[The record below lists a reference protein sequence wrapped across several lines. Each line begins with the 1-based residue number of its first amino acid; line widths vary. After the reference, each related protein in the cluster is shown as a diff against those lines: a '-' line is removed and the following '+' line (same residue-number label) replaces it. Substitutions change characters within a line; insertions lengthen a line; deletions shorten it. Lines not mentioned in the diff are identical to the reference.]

1 MNTTTFLK
9 NKIRQILPILFMLL
23 SFNYTGLS
31 QIMISQYIETSS
43 GTSPKGI
50 EVWNNSGSA
59 IDFSTTN
66 LIVKKGTNGGTPS
79 VDITISSGTLNNGDV
94 WVIGT
99 SDIGTY
105 LTNQGIGTAN
115 YTEKAFTFNGDDAL
129 EIWLGSVKV
138 DVFGNPESDP
148 GSEWT
153 GNGVSTKDQNI
164 GLKSGITTGD
174 TDGWTDPSERF
185 ETITT
190 DNSLTGFGEAPTS
203 SSSPTITVSP
213 TSLTGLDYVEGSGP
227 SSSQSFTVEGSNLTT
242 DIAVTPSTNY
252 EISTDNT
259 TFQSTVITLTQSSGA
274 VASTT
279 IYTRLKA
286 GLTAG
291 NYNEN
296 ITCASTGAD
305 SKTIACS
312 GTVTGTST
320 PIVSDAA
327 ITESAPYYAGDNVT
341 LTWNSNNV
349 DYVNIYVFIPED
361 SKWEMF
367 LSHTASDGSEVLSI
381 PADASYG
388 TTYKLMVAY
397 VTDTTVNSETSDF
410 EIRAVAANISDLRNN
425 NNVGDKVKLT
435 GNAVVTY
442 IQSYRSQKYIQDA
455 NAAILIDD
463 NSGIITST
471 YAAGDEMPGLEG
483 TLNEYR
489 GMLQFIPIADPGNP
503 TASGL
508 TVTPT
513 ELTLSELNSN
523 FENYEAQLV
532 TVKGVKFTS
541 ADGSATF
548 ANGSVY
554 PLANSTDTFDFRT
567 SFYNVNYISTIIPS
581 GKLDITGILN
591 ARDNDYITA
600 CGDTN
605 IADNYG
611 PNAFFNITE
620 GQTKVH
626 PAKDIIVTFG
636 ENVYKDASQTAFT
649 NNEDVSSSIK
659 FYSNT
664 GSGWTDLTANFTAT
678 ILNDTVTI
686 TLNTDL
692 PYNTSIKVEI
702 QTNNYYDANGN
713 GNEISDVS
721 FTTNELVS
729 VTFNVDMS
737 IEFYEH
743 SWDST
748 ANNLDIY
755 GDPNN
760 YSPIKMT
767 DTDKDLTYSATIDRL
782 AVDDVVHFRFRKNG
796 SSDQEAL
803 VRLYTIV
810 KGENFTAFY
819 NNETP
824 TEEANF
830 KYFKLHNQVGNEQIL
845 TDKDSVYV
853 TVLFGTDVSNMVPD
867 FDISP
872 GAMVTPTTN
881 EAQDFRNDVKYNIAS
896 YGETIEKEWWV
907 HVTVLSEQ
915 SHEAEI
921 TALTIPEQTSS
932 AVINSTNA
940 TVNIEVAWNA
950 DITNL
955 TPDITISAGATISP
969 ASGVSQN
976 FTNPVNYTVTAENGT
991 IKAWTVTV
999 TKQQIVDVTFN
1010 VNMNKQIKLGNFTA
1024 GSDVVNITGS
1034 FNSWTDNVCDDSDAD
1049 GIYTFTATNIAV
1061 GSNVEYKF
1069 KINNTTELSGQPNR
1083 VFVVESS
1090 NNDTTVWYNNIPIGS
1105 VATVSSLIYTVDNT
1119 ANTITDVL
1127 YGTNITTFK
1136 GNLIGTDGAT
1146 FEVYQ
1151 SDGTTIA
1158 DTILTGYLVKVTSED
1173 NSATK
1178 TYTVTVNSE
1187 PIAPAIFISEVADPA
1202 DNYKARFIEIY
1213 NASSTAVDLTANN
1226 VYLVKQANAGS
1237 YYNIQLNGTIA
1248 SSSTYVVAYDSVE
1261 FNTAYGFYPNIDND
1275 NVNGNGDDG
1284 YFLYYNGDQSSGTL
1298 LDAYGVP
1305 DEDGTGKD
1313 WEYTD
1318 GRAERISTIM
1328 SPNATWTVTEWTI
1341 TKPADAAD
1349 MTPGQHTVAAD
1360 TTAPTATFYPENN
1373 STGVATSVNPTV
1385 TFNEDVFKTSKDED
1399 VTGIISFFETGS
1411 PENTV
1416 TFAATI
1422 SERVI
1427 TIIPTANLNYS
1438 TQYSVILKANSV
1450 ADASGNKNKA
1460 DTTNFTTIGESDPII
1475 SNVAITESAPY
1486 YAGDNVTLTWNSNNV
1501 DKVNVYV
1508 FVPSDNEWMLF
1519 ENNIDSDGSEELTI
1533 PADAGYGT
1541 TYKVM
1546 VAYVT
1551 DTTVNSET
1559 NDFEIRA
1566 VAATITDLR
1575 NNNNLGDIVKLSGNA
1590 VVTYAQNFRHQKYIQ
1605 DANAAIIIDDQPGVI
1620 TTTYT
1625 VGDQMTGL
1633 LGKLSEYG
1641 GMLQFIP
1648 QADPGQ
1654 PTATGVEITPQV
1666 ITITEFNSNFENYE
1680 SELITIKNV
1689 AFVSAD
1695 GTAIFEN
1702 GKVYFVKNNGDSAA
1716 FRTTFYGVDYIGTV
1730 IPDVEGN
1737 VTGIVN
1743 QRNDGNYFT
1752 ARNSDDLN
1760 FDTGVYKVTFNVTDE
1775 NSNALSNAQVIFNQ
1789 DTISTSFDGKAVF
1802 NNIEPVT
1809 DAAFKVVKENYQT
1822 YEGTVTVT
1830 DADVTVD
1837 VTLTAVGINENQ
1849 SLLFDIYPNPSNG
1862 KIHVNFNKNIN
1873 NIQLVVT
1880 DVRGKVIVN
1889 KKINQNENMIDLSGN
1904 KPGIYF
1910 IRVNNKDNVYT
1921 GKIILK

>member
-1 MNTTTFLK
+1 MNTTTFFK

-23 SFNYTGLS
+23 SFNSFADNWTEDFNDQNSNSY
-31 QIMISQYIETSS
+31 
-43 GTSPKGI
+43 GTSFTINGR
-50 EVWNNSGSA
+50 VWTCQDAGNFAYANSTMGSYGFTINDDKSGA
-59 IDFSTTN
+59 NITTPSLNTCGTVSFKYAYKNGNETNVFLLQKSTDGTTFTTIDTHTLGASSNESYVNYSFDVNESSTTIFIRILSDN
-66 LIVKKGTNGGTPS
+66 QNAHLFIDDFTVTN
-79 VDITISSGTLNNGDV
+79 
-94 WVIGT
+94 
-99 SDIGTY
+99 Y
-105 LTNQGIGTAN
+105 
-115 YTEKAFTFNGDDAL
+115 
-129 EIWLGSVKV
+129 
-138 DVFGNPESDP
+138 
-148 GSEWT
+148 
-153 GNGVSTKDQNI
+153 
-164 GLKSGITTGD
+164 
-174 TDGWTDPSERF
+174 
-185 ETITT
+185 
-190 DNSLTGFGEAPTS
+190 S
-203 SSSPTITVSP
+203 SSTPTITVSP
-213 TSLTGLDYVEGSGP
+213 TSLTGLDYTEGSGP
-227 SSSQSFTVEGSNLTT
+227 SSIQSFTVEGSNLTA

-327 ITESAPYYAGDNVT
+327 ITESDPYYAGDNVT

-361 SKWEMF
+361 NKWEMF

-397 VTDTTVNSETSDF
+397 VTDTTVNSETSEF

-532 TVKGVKFTS
+532 TVKGIKFTS

-591 ARDNDYITA
+591 ARDNGYITA
-600 CGDTN
+600 RGDTDIVDIEAPVSIFNPTNAETNVAVDVKPTITFNEN
-605 IADNYG
+605 I
-611 PNAFFNITE
+611 
-620 GQTKVH
+620 
-626 PAKDIIVTFG
+626 
-636 ENVYKDASQTAFT
+636 YKSDGSSFSD
-649 NNEDVSSSIK
+649 NEDISSYIAFHEMSTP
-659 FYSNT
+659 ST
-664 GSGWTDLTANFTAT
+664 TVDFTAT
-678 ILNDTVTI
+678 I
-686 TLNTDL
+686 
-692 PYNTSIKVEI
+692 S
-702 QTNNYYDANGN
+702 
-713 GNEISDVS
+713 
-721 FTTNELVS
+721 
-729 VTFNVDMS
+729 
-737 IEFYEH
+737 
-743 SWDST
+743 
-748 ANNLDIY
+748 
-755 GDPNN
+755 
-760 YSPIKMT
+760 
-767 DTDKDLTYSATIDRL
+767 
-782 AVDDVVHFRFRKNG
+782 
-796 SSDQEAL
+796 
-803 VRLYTIV
+803 
-810 KGENFTAFY
+810 
-819 NNETP
+819 
-824 TEEANF
+824 
-830 KYFKLHNQVGNEQIL
+830 
-845 TDKDSVYV
+845 
-853 TVLFGTDVSNMVPD
+853 
-867 FDISP
+867 
-872 GAMVTPTTN
+872 
-881 EAQDFRNDVKYNIAS
+881 
-896 YGETIEKEWWV
+896 EK
-907 HVTVLSEQ
+907 
-915 SHEAEI
+915 
-921 TALTIPEQTSS
+921 
-932 AVINSTNA
+932 
-940 TVNIEVAWNA
+940 
-950 DITNL
+950 
-955 TPDITISAGATISP
+955 
-969 ASGVSQN
+969 
-976 FTNPVNYTVTAENGT
+976 
-991 IKAWTVTV
+991 
-999 TKQQIVDVTFN
+999 
-1010 VNMNKQIKLGNFTA
+1010 
-1024 GSDVVNITGS
+1024 
-1034 FNSWTDNVCDDSDAD
+1034 
-1049 GIYTFTATNIAV
+1049 
-1061 GSNVEYKF
+1061 
-1069 KINNTTELSGQPNR
+1069 
-1083 VFVVESS
+1083 
-1090 NNDTTVWYNNIPIGS
+1090 
-1105 VATVSSLIYTVDNT
+1105 
-1119 ANTITDVL
+1119 
-1127 YGTNITTFK
+1127 
-1136 GNLIGTDGAT
+1136 
-1146 FEVYQ
+1146 
-1151 SDGTTIA
+1151 
-1158 DTILTGYLVKVTSED
+1158 
-1173 NSATK
+1173 
-1178 TYTVTVNSE
+1178 
-1187 PIAPAIFISEVADPA
+1187 
-1202 DNYKARFIEIY
+1202 
-1213 NASSTAVDLTANN
+1213 
-1226 VYLVKQANAGS
+1226 
-1237 YYNIQLNGTIA
+1237 
-1248 SSSTYVVAYDSVE
+1248 
-1261 FNTAYGFYPNIDND
+1261 
-1275 NVNGNGDDG
+1275 
-1284 YFLYYNGDQSSGTL
+1284 
-1298 LDAYGVP
+1298 
-1305 DEDGTGKD
+1305 
-1313 WEYTD
+1313 
-1318 GRAERISTIM
+1318 
-1328 SPNATWTVTEWTI
+1328 
-1341 TKPADAAD
+1341 
-1349 MTPGQHTVAAD
+1349 
-1360 TTAPTATFYPENN
+1360 
-1373 STGVATSVNPTV
+1373 
-1385 TFNEDVFKTSKDED
+1385 
-1399 VTGIISFFETGS
+1399 
-1411 PENTV
+1411 
-1416 TFAATI
+1416 
-1422 SERVI
+1422 VI
-1427 TIIPTANLNYS
+1427 TITPSANLNYETKYHITLLADS
-1438 TQYSVILKANSV
+1438 I
-1450 ADASGNKNKA
+1450 ADASGNKNSE
-1460 DTTNFTTIGESDPII
+1460 DTILFTTASANASTI

-1486 YAGDNVTLTWNSNNV
+1486 YAGDNITLTWNSNNV

-1605 DANAAIIIDDQPGVI
+1605 DANAAIIIDDQSGVI

-1716 FRTTFYGVDYIGTV
+1716 FRTTFYGVDYIGNV

-1760 FDTGVYKVTFNVTDE
+1760 FDTGVYKVTFNITDE

-1830 DADVTVD
+1830 DANVTVD

-1862 KIHVNFNKNIN
+1862 KIHVNFNENIN